1 MFSSAEKTYTTI
13 WFEENN
19 LPPKTNAFLQNEYT
33 KNEHRI
39 FDCTVN
45 MRENDIFQSTLAGN
59 RRDKELTNR
68 KRLSLL

>member
-1 MFSSAEKTYTTI
+1 M
-13 WFEENN
+13 
-19 LPPKTNAFLQNEYT
+19 KTNAFLQNEFT